1 MSTRRRRWLRI
12 VIPFAL
18 WSVPAVALTAVSMR
32 DGKHSFGDVFLRE
45 GVVWYYW
52 ALITP
57 LILGMAERVPLERLK
72 QFMGIAAH
80 FGAALLAGAVCG
92 VIGALG
98 MKVAGPDPEMTR
110 PINARFFLM
119 AIVMWCCIGLV
130 FYSMVVSIGFALV
143 NQERLRVRELSA
155 SRLEAKLVEAQL
167 GALRMQLHPH
177 FLFNTLNTIAMFVRA
192 GDAQTATRLL
202 ARLSELLRNL
212 LDGGG
217 AQEVPLRTELEYA
230 RRYLDIEGA
239 RFSDRLRVQV
249 NVPEEV
255 QEAFVPNLLL
265 QPLLENAIQHGI
277 AARASAGLIE
287 LKVVRANGKLHVQLR
302 NEGPGLPANWSL
314 ESARGIGLR
323 NTALRLHHLYAGDAQ
338 FKVQDCPSGVE
349 VTVSMPYHTTPR
361 TEAPSGNV
369 ASHDD

>member
-1 MSTRRRRWLRI
+1 MSSRRRWLRI

-18 WSVPAVALTAVSMR
+18 WSVPAAALTIVGTR
-32 DGKHSFGDVFLRE
+32 EGNRSFGNVFLRE
-45 GVVWYYW
+45 GMVWYYW

-57 LILGMAERVPLERLK
+57 LILEMAERFPLERLK
-72 QFMGIAAH
+72 RFKGIAAH
-80 FGAALLAGAVCG
+80 LGAALLAGALCG

-98 MKVAGPDPEMTR
+98 VIAAGAELPRNASP
-110 PINARFFLM
+110 ARFLVVS
-119 AIVMWCCIGLV
+119 IIMWSCIGLV

-143 NQERLRVRELSA
+143 NQERLRTRELAA

-192 GDAQTATRLL
+192 GDAPTATRLL

-212 LDGGG
+212 LDGGS

-230 RRYLDIEGA
+230 HRYLDIEGT
-239 RFSDRLRVQV
+239 RFSDRLHVHV

-287 LKVVRANGKLHVQLR
+287 LNVARANGRLNVQLR
-302 NEGPGLPANWSL
+302 NEGPGLPPNWSL

-323 NTALRLHHLYAGDAQ
+323 NTALRLHHLYGADAQ
-338 FKVQDCPSGVE
+338 FNVQDCANGVE
-349 VTVSMPYHTTPR
+349 VTVSLPYHTTPR
-361 TEAPSGNV
+361 NEVMSASV
-369 ASHDD
+369 ASNDE